1 MSFPGIIRRLFANNG
16 AGPLLRGDIIPL
28 NYGTCSTAAGT
39 AAKVVSIPGFALAT
53 GAEVT
58 VRFTVTNTASS
69 PTLNVNNTGAKP
81 IQYRN
86 AAIAAG
92 YLAANRTYRFVYDGS
107 SYELVGDVDTNTT
120 YTAATAAPKAPA
132 SSAAVGTSAKYARED
147 HVHPVQESVTGS
159 SGSCTGNA
167 ASASKLATKR
177 TIGGVQ
183 FDGSA
188 NIHHYGACSTAAGTA
203 AKVVALSGFVLATGA
218 EITVKFSATNTA
230 ANPTLNVNNTGAKGI
245 RYLGAAVAAGY
256 LAAGRIYRLLYD
268 GSYWNIVGDIY
279 IHAGSVSEEQ
289 EALRKS
295 MIGVPRYWRS
305 TTLPA
310 NHCWA
315 NGDFVSFADWPEL
328 KEVYDA
334 GGFQGMLMAW
344 DADEETQAANLG
356 QWRPDAAN
364 PTGLFTPNLGGQF
377 FRNWTLGDATA
388 GTYNKAGVP
397 NFPGEIFLTKYLF
410 NSGTGPFK
418 TSGDTAAYPSSG
430 AIGWGYAQMGFDPSI
445 ANDIYGGAQ
454 TVMPPSINQP
464 VCLYLGRPA
473 QV

>member
-16 AGPLLRGDIIPL
+16 AGPKLRGDILPL
-28 NYGTCSTAAGT
+28 NYGTCSTAAET
-39 AAKVVSIPGFALAT
+39 AAKVVSLSGFKLQT

-58 VRFTVTNTASS
+58 VSFTVTNTASS
-69 PTLNVNNTGAKP
+69 
-81 IQYRN
+81 
-86 AAIAAG
+86 
-92 YLAANRTYRFVYDGS
+92 
-107 SYELVGDVDTNTT
+107 
-120 YTAATAAPKAPA
+120 
-132 SSAAVGTSAKYARED
+132 
-147 HVHPVQESVTGS
+147 
-159 SGSCTGNA
+159 
-167 ASASKLATKR
+167 
-177 TIGGVQ
+177 
-183 FDGSA
+183 
-188 NIHHYGACSTAAGTA
+188 
-203 AKVVALSGFVLATGA
+203 
-218 EITVKFSATNTA
+218 
-230 ANPTLNVNNTGAKGI
+230 PTLNVNNTGAKGI

-289 EALRKS
+289 EALRLS

-377 FRNWTLGDATA
+377 FRNWGPEAEEAAGQWHRDEIRNATGTFPGGYTA
-388 GTYNKAGVP
+388 GNHSGAFTTGTAGYATFEGSRLKMEIVKFDLNATVP
-397 NFPGEIFLTKYLF
+397 
-410 NSGTGPFK
+410 TGPE
-418 TSGDTAAYPSSG
+418 
-430 AIGWGYAQMGFDPSI
+430 
-445 ANDIYGGAQ
+445 N
-454 TVMPPSINQP
+454 VPPHVWQP